1 MKTTLRTTALAT
13 LLGLATMNAQAGV
26 LTMDGVTFISS
37 WSGNVLTLE
46 IDAAKRNGGWSTAT
60 GLAALAIKNVGTYS
74 SVSVSAAPG
83 GTTAWN
89 VSTSELKASG
99 CSGTGNGATSNRMCF
114 FGNQI
119 ALGDDMV
126 FKFTFNGA
134 GVTTTEPHVKVEFV
148 DARGNKVGS
157 LLSQTLPATTT
168 ALTGTTTAGT
178 GTTAGNVGTAPTGTT
193 TAGTTTAGTTS
204 STGNSTAGT
213 GATTGT
219 GTPAPSGTTTAGTGT
234 TAGSATTAGTK
245 ANTTATADGTP
256 TGGTILPTSA
266 VAETGSVATS
276 QGGTLGSAAPTPLP
290 PAQNLP
296 TTLPVTMANPAQP
309 PGGTAG
315 ATGSA
320 VPEPHSIALLLGGLG
335 VMGLALRRRS
345 R

>member
-1 MKTTLRTTALAT
+1 MKTALRTTALAA
-13 LLGLATMNAQAGV
+13 LLGLATMNAHAGV
-26 LTMDGVTFISS
+26 LTTDGVTFTSS

-46 IDAAKRNGGWSTAT
+46 IDAAKRSGGWSAAT

-89 VSTSELKASG
+89 VSTAELKASG
-99 CSGTGNGATSNRMCF
+99 CSGTGSGATSNRMCF

-148 DARGNKVGS
+148 DAGGRKVGS

-168 ALTGTTTAGT
+168 AST
-178 GTTAGNVGTAPTGTT
+178 
-193 TAGTTTAGTTS
+193 GTTTAGTTS
-204 STGNSTAGT
+204 STGNPTAGT
-213 GATTGT
+213 GTTTGT
-219 GTPAPSGTTTAGTGT
+219 GTPAPTGTTTAGTKD
-234 TAGSATTAGTK
+234 S
-245 ANTTATADGTP
+245 TTATTEGTP
-256 TGGTILPTSA
+256 AGGTVLPTSTA
-266 VAETGSVATS
+266 AGTGSVATT
-276 QGGTLGSAAPTPLP
+276 QGNSTLGSSAPTPLP

-296 TTLPVTMANPAQP
+296 TALPAAMTNPAQP
-309 PGGTAG
+309 TGGTAG

-320 VPEPHSIALLLGGLG
+320 VPEPESIALLLGGLC
-335 VMGLALRRRS
+335 VMGLALRRRRRSGS
-345 R
+345 RSR